1 MGKEAA
7 AKLQKEKEVKE
18 EAERAK
24 KARDADQLRTLFQ
37 QIDLDGNG
45 VLNFEEFQ
53 RAFQAAGGLGDIST
67 AKEVLETAKVKKQ
80 AEDDEEATAR
90 AEREKVKDHFPERKR
105 SQKEEEKVVIK
116 PANLSSRGK
125 RVQEEDITMEE
136 EDMSYQEQGDKFVED
151 KDSKVQDVVRHLL
164 QEVKITINLK
174 TLKHHIDH
182 IFMIRLGTM
191 LKAGTLT
198 FDKYVRIKNQDRRRI
213 KELIGHTTAQ
223 EYNEGEDV
231 FASLDKALKLSGVR
245 TKSEDDTAIGEQVAL
260 LLKQT
265 RVPVSQKD
273 FIYHMNKI
281 ITIIL
286 GMMLHVG
293 VLTFTKFNQM
303 KITHRADMDEM
314 LDSHYDSHS
323 DVFGV
328 LERAVERH
336 GHAAPSQ
343 RRKSAENLN
352 VKRVQDRERR
362 RGSEDNIMRRKDEM
376 LEGWE
381 GGERPE
387 DSSMQKLG
395 RMLDK
400 GSLSKDKL
408 KRPGI
413 DNVRDAVQPV
423 GDGKTSSRGG
433 SRRESY
439 DTMIEPVALAE
450 LNAEAERQALDVKE
464 QEEREAAEK
473 AKKEKEAK
481 EAKEAA
487 EKAQKEKEAKEAAE
501 KARKEKEAKEAA
513 EKAKKEQEAKEA
525 AEKAAKEAAEK
536 ARKEKEAKE
545 AAEKAQKEKEA
556 KEAAEKARKEQEAKE
571 AAEQARKD
579 KEAAAEKAK
588 QDEEAA
594 RLRTLFEQIDLDGN
608 GVLNLEE
615 FQKAFKQAGGLGGLM
630 ASPAQAPEEKE
641 DESSDSSKAKDKVR
655 DEFAERKKKSTQE
668 EKIKIKPADLSGKVK
683 KAAIKR
689 TGSKGSSRKSQ
700 IEEDP
705 DMRTAKDKD
714 RNEFAE

>member
-1 MGKEAA
+1 MGEAAEKAQKEKEAKEAADKAKKEQEAKEAAEKAKKEKEEKEAA

-67 AKEVLETAKVKKQ
+67 AKEVLETAKAKKQ

-164 QEVKITINLK
+164 QEVKITINPK

-245 TKSEDDTAIGEQVAL
+245 TKSEDDAAIGEQVAL

-352 VKRVQDRERR
+352 VKRVQDQERR

-439 DTMIEPVALAE
+439 DTMIEPLALAE

-501 KARKEKEAKEAA
+501 KAA

-545 AAEKAQKEKEA
+545 AAEKAKKEKEAKEAADKAKREAAEKARKEKEA
-556 KEAAEKARKEQEAKE
+556 KEAAEKAK
-571 AAEQARKD
+571 
-579 KEAAAEKAK
+579 
-588 QDEEAA
+588 
-594 RLRTLFEQIDLDGN
+594 
-608 GVLNLEE
+608 
-615 FQKAFKQAGGLGGLM
+615 
-630 ASPAQAPEEKE
+630 
-641 DESSDSSKAKDKVR
+641 
-655 DEFAERKKKSTQE
+655 
-668 EKIKIKPADLSGKVK
+668 
-683 KAAIKR
+683 
-689 TGSKGSSRKSQ
+689 
-700 IEEDP
+700 
-705 DMRTAKDKD
+705 
-714 RNEFAE
+714 

>member
-1 MGKEAA
+1 MG
-7 AKLQKEKEVKE
+7 
-18 EAERAK
+18 
-24 KARDADQLRTLFQ
+24 
-37 QIDLDGNG
+37 
-45 VLNFEEFQ
+45 
-53 RAFQAAGGLGDIST
+53 
-67 AKEVLETAKVKKQ
+67 
-80 AEDDEEATAR
+80 
-90 AEREKVKDHFPERKR
+90 
-105 SQKEEEKVVIK
+105 
-116 PANLSSRGK
+116 
-125 RVQEEDITMEE
+125 
-136 EDMSYQEQGDKFVED
+136 
-151 KDSKVQDVVRHLL
+151 
-164 QEVKITINLK
+164 
-174 TLKHHIDH
+174 
-182 IFMIRLGTM
+182 
-191 LKAGTLT
+191 
-198 FDKYVRIKNQDRRRI
+198 
-213 KELIGHTTAQ
+213 
-223 EYNEGEDV
+223 
-231 FASLDKALKLSGVR
+231 
-245 TKSEDDTAIGEQVAL
+245 
-260 LLKQT
+260 
-265 RVPVSQKD
+265 
-273 FIYHMNKI
+273 

-328 LERAVERH
+328 LERTVERH
-336 GHAAPSQ
+336 GHSVPSQ

-473 AKKEKEAK
+473 AKKEKEAQ
-481 EAKEAA
+481 EAA
-487 EKAQKEKEAKEAAE
+487 EKARKEKEAKEAAE
-501 KARKEKEAKEAA
+501 KAQKEKEAKEAA

-545 AAEKAQKEKEA
+545 AAEKAK
-556 KEAAEKARKEQEAKE
+556 KEQEAKE

-594 RLRTLFEQIDLDGN
+594 
-608 GVLNLEE
+608 
-615 FQKAFKQAGGLGGLM
+615 
-630 ASPAQAPEEKE
+630 
-641 DESSDSSKAKDKVR
+641 
-655 DEFAERKKKSTQE
+655 
-668 EKIKIKPADLSGKVK
+668 
-683 KAAIKR
+683 
-689 TGSKGSSRKSQ
+689 
-700 IEEDP
+700 
-705 DMRTAKDKD
+705 
-714 RNEFAE
+714 

>member
-1 MGKEAA
+1 MGEEAKKAAEKAKKEAEEAAAKAKKEQEAEEAAEKAKKEKEAKEAAEKARKEKEAKDAAERAKKEEEARKAAEKAKKEQEAKEAA
-7 AKLQKEKEVKE
+7 AKAKKEQEAKEAAEKARKEKEAKEAADKARRAKEAEEAAEKAKKEQEAKEAAEKAKKE
-18 EAERAK
+18 E
-24 KARDADQLRTLFQ
+24 
-37 QIDLDGNG
+37 
-45 VLNFEEFQ
+45 EE
-53 RAFQAAGGLGDIST
+53 
-67 AKEVLETAKVKKQ
+67 
-80 AEDDEEATAR
+80 EEAAK
-90 AEREKVKDHFPERKR
+90 AERERIRDHYAEKQRK
-105 SQKEEEKVVIK
+105 QQEEQEKILIQ
-116 PANLSSRGK
+116 PANVSLRGRK
-125 RVQEEDITMEE
+125 AGPVDEDDIEPISA
-136 EDMSYQEQGDKFVED
+136 DMSYQESPEE

-164 QEVKITINLK
+164 KEVKITINLK

-223 EYNEGEDV
+223 EYNENDDV
-231 FASLDKALKLSGVR
+231 FGTLDKALKLGGIR

-439 DTMIEPVALAE
+439 DTMI
-450 LNAEAERQALDVKE
+450 
-464 QEEREAAEK
+464 
-473 AKKEKEAK
+473 
-481 EAKEAA
+481 
-487 EKAQKEKEAKEAAE
+487 
-501 KARKEKEAKEAA
+501 
-513 EKAKKEQEAKEA
+513 
-525 AEKAAKEAAEK
+525 
-536 ARKEKEAKE
+536 
-545 AAEKAQKEKEA
+545 
-556 KEAAEKARKEQEAKE
+556 
-571 AAEQARKD
+571 
-579 KEAAAEKAK
+579 
-588 QDEEAA
+588 
-594 RLRTLFEQIDLDGN
+594 
-608 GVLNLEE
+608 
-615 FQKAFKQAGGLGGLM
+615 
-630 ASPAQAPEEKE
+630 
-641 DESSDSSKAKDKVR
+641 
-655 DEFAERKKKSTQE
+655 
-668 EKIKIKPADLSGKVK
+668 
-683 KAAIKR
+683 
-689 TGSKGSSRKSQ
+689 
-700 IEEDP
+700 
-705 DMRTAKDKD
+705 
-714 RNEFAE
+714 